1 MTQKKGNL
9 PKKGEKDKKGSETNR
24 AAEVIF
30 LVVMLVLVFIFVS
43 LCSYSPYF
51 FADKSVK
58 IRNFFTGSFGLDYVA
73 HPLANLFGIVAFYI
87 PLMLLFVLVAMI
99 KKNWRYFLKHLAL
112 NLANF
117 LVLLPVVAAFSDTYK
132 LNNTNLVG
140 NRIYRFLETYI
151 GIPGFIMLVV
161 AWFLTFLILTLH
173 LSIKG
178 LFGALGNEV
187 KEHIDTL
194 KHMATEPEPKP
205 EEQEGYEPEHT
216 VEPKLPEEPK
226 EPEEPS
232 EPEVAQ
238 DKVPEEL
245 EANQVTESPEPEYE
259 PEAETEP
266 EPEIEPAL
274 AEIEPENEPE
284 PAPELAESEVRSEP
298 ERKYTEPEI
307 KPAEPEVK
315 PEQDEQPQQLKNIDI
330 VTALAD
336 DSGRDKKQLESQK
349 DHKDYKLPP
358 FELLENPEESL
369 ESTSE
374 REKEAQTIAA
384 TIQRKLLSHGIKV
397 TVAGVTR
404 GPVVTMY
411 EVELGDGVKVSQVA
425 ALETDLAVAV
435 GGKKV
440 RVVPY
445 IEGKPCIG
453 IEVPNRERLTI
464 RLRRIISSD
473 AFEKISQKGLPI
485 ALGLDVKGESRV
497 ALLNKMPHML
507 VAGTTGSGK
516 SVGINSF
523 IVSLLYTLTPEEVK
537 FIMIDPKGNEFN
549 IYEGIPHMLLPVVV
563 DSKKAAKAL
572 QWAVVEMDHRFR
584 ILAEN
589 TVRDIDSY
597 NKKVDALN
605 EKLKDDPNG
614 GFKKMPYIVIVID
627 EFADLMMVAG
637 KDVEI
642 AVARIAQKA
651 RAVGIHLIVAT
662 QKPTKDVVT
671 GLIKS
676 NLPVRMA
683 FKVASN
689 MDSRVILDTPG
700 AETLLGN
707 GDMLFIPPGTS
718 TPQRVHGA
726 FVSVEEIRAVID
738 FIKTEV
744 GEIEPE
750 DILDSF
756 QVEGEGSEE
765 GGDDDKDELYDEM
778 LAFIRENGKCSASM
792 LQRRF
797 KIGYNRAARAVELFE
812 KQGIVSS
819 GDGAKPRDV
828 IG

>member
-9 PKKGEKDKKGSETNR
+9 PKKVEKDKKGSETNR

-112 NLANF
+112 NLVNF

-132 LNNTNLVG
+132 LNNTNLAG
-140 NRIYRFLETYI
+140 NRIYRFLEAYI
-151 GIPGFIMLVV
+151 GIPGFVMLVV

-205 EEQEGYEPEHT
+205 EEQGSYEPEHT
-216 VEPKLPEEPK
+216 VVPKLPEEP
-226 EPEEPS
+226 EEPN
-232 EPEVAQ
+232 EPDVAQ
-238 DKVPEEL
+238 ETVPEEL
-245 EANQVTESPEPEYE
+245 EPNQVTEFTEPEYE
-259 PEAETEP
+259 PEPEKEP
-266 EPEIEPAL
+266 EQEIEPAL

-284 PAPELAESEVRSEP
+284 PAPEPAEPGVR
-298 ERKYTEPEI
+298 TEPESRHT
-307 KPAEPEVK
+307 EPVVK

-349 DHKDYKLPP
+349 NHKDYKLPP

>member
-1 MTQKKGNL
+1 MTQKKAN
-9 PKKGEKDKKGSETNR
+9 PSKKGDREKKRAETNR
-24 AAEVIF
+24 LAEVAF
-30 LVVMLVLVFIFVS
+30 LVIMLVLVFMFVS

-51 FADKSVK
+51 YADKSVK

-73 HPLANLFGIVAFYI
+73 HPLANLFGIVSFYI

-99 KKNWRYFLKHLAL
+99 KKNWLYFLKHLAL
-112 NLANF
+112 NLVNF
-117 LVLLPVVAAFSDTYK
+117 IVLLPVVSAISDTYK
-132 LNNTNLVG
+132 LNNTNLAG
-140 NRIYRFLETYI
+140 NRIYHFLESFI
-151 GIPGFIMLVV
+151 GIPGFLMLVA
-161 AWFLTFLILTLH
+161 AWFLTFLVITLH
-173 LSIKG
+173 LSVKR
-178 LFGALGNEV
+178 LFGDLGSEV
-187 KEHIDTL
+187 REHIGNL
-194 KHMATEPEPKP
+194 KNMVPEK
-205 EEQEGYEPEHT
+205 Q
-216 VEPKLPEEPK
+216 EEPST
-226 EPEEPS
+226 EPEEPEV
-232 EPEVAQ
+232 EPEHWDAPVL
-238 DKVPEEL
+238 PEPG
-245 EANQVTESPEPEYE
+245 PEPENSLPEPDPE
-259 PEAETEP
+259 PEAETLPEPVPEEVKAEPVVQEP
-266 EPEIEPAL
+266 EPEPD
-274 AEIEPENEPE
+274 PE
-284 PAPELAESEVRSEP
+284 PVVPQPPVKP
-298 ERKYTEPEI
+298 VVPV
-307 KPAEPEVK
+307 PAEPE
-315 PEQDEQPQQLKNIDI
+315 EQVSEPQKSIDV

-336 DSGRDKKQLESQK
+336 DSGRDKKQLES
-349 DHKDYKLPP
+349 HKEHQDYKLPP
-358 FELLENPEESL
+358 FDLLENPEESL
-369 ESTSE
+369 ESSSE
-374 REKEAQTIAA
+374 RDKEANTIAA
-384 TIQRKLLSHGIKV
+384 TIERKLLSHGVKV
-397 TVAGVTR
+397 KVSGVTI

-411 EVELGDGVKVSQVA
+411 EVELGDAVKVSQVK
-425 ALETDLAVAV
+425 ALEADLAVAV

-440 RVVPY
+440 RVVDY

-485 ALGLDVKGESRV
+485 ALGLDVKGDSKV

-597 NKKVDALN
+597 NKKVDTLN
-605 EKLKDDPNG
+605 EKLKDDPG
-614 GFKKMPYIVIVID
+614 GGLPKMPYIVIVID

-726 FVSVEEIRAVID
+726 FVSVEEIRSVID

-744 GEIEPE
+744 GETEPE
-750 DILDSF
+750 DILESF
-756 QVEGEGSEE
+756 QVEGDGSEE
-765 GGDDDKDELYDEM
+765 GGDDEKDELYDEM

-812 KQGIVSS
+812 RQGIVSA

>member
-1 MTQKKGNL
+1 MTQKKAN
-9 PKKGEKDKKGSETNR
+9 PSKKGDREKKRAETNR
-24 AAEVIF
+24 LAEVAF
-30 LVVMLVLVFIFVS
+30 LVIMLVLVFMFVS

-51 FADKSVK
+51 YADKSVK

-73 HPLANLFGIVAFYI
+73 HPLANLFGIVSFYI

-99 KKNWRYFLKHLAL
+99 RKNWIHFLKHLAL

-117 LVLLPVVAAFSDTYK
+117 LVLLPVVAAISDTYK
-132 LNNTNLVG
+132 LNNTNLAG
-140 NRIYRFLETYI
+140 NRIYHFLESSI
-151 GIPGFIMLVV
+151 GFSGFVMLVT
-161 AWFLTFLILTLH
+161 AWFLTFLVITLH
-173 LSIKG
+173 LSVKR
-178 LFGALGNEV
+178 LFGDLGSEV
-187 KEHIDTL
+187 REHIGNL
-194 KHMATEPEPKP
+194 KNMVPEK
-205 EEQEGYEPEHT
+205 Q
-216 VEPKLPEEPK
+216 EEPST
-226 EPEEPS
+226 EPEEPEV
-232 EPEVAQ
+232 EPEHWDAPVL
-238 DKVPEEL
+238 PEPG
-245 EANQVTESPEPEYE
+245 PEPENSLPEPDPE
-259 PEAETEP
+259 PEAETLPEPVPEEVKAEPVVQEP
-266 EPEIEPAL
+266 EPEPDPEPVVQ
-274 AEIEPENEPE
+274 EPE
-284 PAPELAESEVRSEP
+284 PESEP
-298 ERKYTEPEI
+298 EPEPVVPQPPV
-307 KPAEPEVK
+307 KPVVPVPAEPE
-315 PEQDEQPQQLKNIDI
+315 EQVSEPQKSIDV

-336 DSGRDKKQLESQK
+336 DSGRDKKQLES
-349 DHKDYKLPP
+349 HKEHQDYKLPP
-358 FELLENPEESL
+358 FDLLENPEESL
-369 ESTSE
+369 ESSSE
-374 REKEAQTIAA
+374 RDKEANTIAA
-384 TIQRKLLSHGIKV
+384 TIERKLLSHGVKV
-397 TVAGVTR
+397 KVSGVTI

-411 EVELGDGVKVSQVA
+411 EVELGDAVKVSQVK
-425 ALETDLAVAV
+425 ALEADLAVAV

-440 RVVPY
+440 RVVDY

-485 ALGLDVKGESRV
+485 ALGLDVKGDSKV

-597 NKKVDALN
+597 NKKVDTLN
-605 EKLKDDPNG
+605 EKLKDDPG
-614 GFKKMPYIVIVID
+614 GGLPKMPYIVIVID

-726 FVSVEEIRAVID
+726 FVSVEEIRSVID

-744 GEIEPE
+744 GETEPE
-750 DILDSF
+750 DILESF
-756 QVEGEGSEE
+756 QVEGDGSEE
-765 GGDDDKDELYDEM
+765 GGDDEKDELYDEM

-812 KQGIVSS
+812 RQGIVSA

>member
-1 MTQKKGNL
+1 MTQKKVNL
-9 PKKGEKDKKGSETNR
+9 SKKGERDKKRPETNR
-24 AAEVIF
+24 LAEVTF
-30 LVVMLVLVFIFVS
+30 LVVMLALVFIFVS

-51 FADKSVK
+51 YADKSVK

-73 HPLANLFGIVAFYI
+73 HPLANLFGIVSFYI

-99 KKNWRYFLKHLAL
+99 KKNWRNFFKHLAL
-112 NLANF
+112 NLVNF
-117 LVLLPVVAAFSDTYK
+117 IVLLPVVSAISDTYK
-132 LNNTNLVG
+132 LNNTNLAG
-140 NRIYRFLETYI
+140 NRIYRFLASFI
-151 GIPGFIMLVV
+151 GIPGFVMLVV
-161 AWFLTFLILTLH
+161 AWFLTFLVLTLH
-173 LSIKG
+173 LSVKR
-178 LFGALGNEV
+178 LFGVLVSEF
-187 KEHIDTL
+187 KEHLDSL
-194 KHMATEPEPKP
+194 KNMVPEPEAKP
-205 EEQEGYEPEHT
+205 EEPEQE
-216 VEPKLPEEPK
+216 
-226 EPEEPS
+226 
-232 EPEVAQ
+232 
-238 DKVPEEL
+238 
-245 EANQVTESPEPEYE
+245 EA
-259 PEAETEP
+259 EP
-266 EPEIEPAL
+266 EPEHWDAPVL
-274 AEIEPENEPE
+274 PEPE
-284 PAPELAESEVRSEP
+284 PAPVETSPETSPEP
-298 ERKYTEPEI
+298 EPAPVETLPETLPEPE
-307 KPAEPEVK
+307 PVPVETSPETLPEPE
-315 PEQDEQPQQLKNIDI
+315 PQKNIDV

-336 DSGRDKKQLESQK
+336 DSGRDKKQLETHK
-349 DHKDYKLPP
+349 EHKDYKLPP
-358 FELLENPEESL
+358 FDLLENPEESL
-369 ESTSE
+369 EASSE
-374 REKEAQTIAA
+374 RDKEASSIAA
-384 TIQRKLLSHGIKV
+384 TIERKLLSHGVKV
-397 TVAGVTR
+397 KVSGVTI

-411 EVELGDGVKVSQVA
+411 EVELGDAVKVSQVK
-425 ALETDLAVAV
+425 ALEADLAVAV

-440 RVVPY
+440 RVVDY

-485 ALGLDVKGESRV
+485 ALGLDVKGDSKV

-584 ILAEN
+584 ILADN
-589 TVRDIDSY
+589 SVRDIDSY

-605 EKLKDDPNG
+605 EKLKDDPCG
-614 GFKKMPYIVIVID
+614 GLQKMPYIVIVID

-671 GLIKS
+671 GIIKS

-726 FVSVEEIRAVID
+726 FVSVEEILAVIN

-744 GEIEPE
+744 GETEPE

-756 QVEGEGSEE
+756 QVEGDGAEE
-765 GGDDDKDELYDEM
+765 GGDDEKDELYDEM

-812 KQGIVSS
+812 RQGIVSA